1 MLQDKVNKKKD
12 RTKSQ
17 KPKEATVTTSY
28 WKSSQ
33 KTESVDQ
40 LCNLAELNREQQ
52 KSQQYSNELMKL
64 AQFYRQANRQ
74 KSILYQQPDQMQDRT
89 TSRDNVRNQP
99 PKQRTNS
106 NFISHKEQ
114 QGSEEQV
121 NKLKQAMQTH
131 KTYQ

>member
-1 MLQDKVNKKKD
+1 MQDKVNKKKD
-12 RTKSQ
+12 RTNSQ

-74 KSILYQQPDQMQDRT
+74 KSILYQQPDQM
-89 TSRDNVRNQP
+89 
-99 PKQRTNS
+99 
-106 NFISHKEQ
+106 
-114 QGSEEQV
+114 
-121 NKLKQAMQTH
+121 
-131 KTYQ
+131 